1 VHVLFLFL
9 ICHDDTF
16 DAPESMGPDSL
27 AWVQEVE
34 RRGTRLAGGRA
45 EPPRR
50 AAIVRVRNGE
60 RIVQPGPRTSE
71 PEYVAG
77 FDVLDFDTEENAI
90 EAAALHPMAVHGT
103 IEVRPIRPDDDP
115 VEPTTG

>member
-1 VHVLFLFL
+1 MLFLFL
-9 ICHDDTF
+9 ICHDDSF
-16 DAPESMGPDSL
+16 DAPASMGPDSL
-27 AWVQEVE
+27 AWVQGVE

-60 RIVQPGPRTSE
+60 RIVQPGPRTIE

-77 FDVLDFDTEENAI
+77 FDVLEFDTEEEAI
-90 EAAALHPMAVHGT
+90 EAAAVHPMAVHCT

-115 VEPTTG
+115 VQSGSG

>member
-1 VHVLFLFL
+1 MLFLFL
-9 ICHDDTF
+9 ICHDDSF
-16 DAPESMGPDSL
+16 DAPASMGPDSL
-27 AWVQEVE
+27 AWVQGVE

-71 PEYVAG
+71 SEYVAG
-77 FDVLDFDTEENAI
+77 FDVLEFDTEEEAI
-90 EAAALHPMAVHGT
+90 EAAAVHPMAVHGT

-115 VEPTTG
+115 VQSGSG

>member
-1 VHVLFLFL
+1 MLFLFL
-9 ICHDDTF
+9 ICHDDSF
-16 DAPESMGPDSL
+16 DAPASMGPDSL
-27 AWVQEVE
+27 AWVQGVE

-60 RIVQPGPRTSE
+60 RIVEPGPRTSE

-77 FDVLDFDTEENAI
+77 FDVLEFDTEEEAI
-90 EAAALHPMAVHGT
+90 EAAAVHPMAVHGT
-103 IEVRPIRPDDDP
+103 IEVRPIRPDDDS
-115 VEPTTG
+115 VQSGSG